1 MIRRANNSPTV
12 VGTNHEGQK
21 RQFLFVSGKAL
32 GSDQP
37 GKLSV
42 QRRGDV
48 SVLSLG
54 EYLKRNQIAEA
65 LVVGG

>member
-1 MIRRANNSPTV
+1 M
-12 VGTNHEGQK
+12 
-21 RQFLFVSGKAL
+21 SGKAL

-54 EYLKRNQIAEA
+54 ENLKRNQIADA

>member
-1 MIRRANNSPTV
+1 
-12 VGTNHEGQK
+12 
-21 RQFLFVSGKAL
+21 
-32 GSDQP
+32 
-37 GKLSV
+37 V

-54 EYLKRNQIAEA
+54 ENFERYEIFDA